1 LCGEIV
7 VNEERVQK
15 LEKELSQ
22 YLRKRKIRTA
32 ILFGVFLIIGVVFS
46 ALREATKE
54 VVVHDIGFLS
64 YETVT
69 YNDNYVFGI
78 LIGFLTATVIGCILF
93 SDLMFCSFKTAEVNA
108 HYITVYRG
116 MNKCSVYINGEE
128 KDNIG
133 MLSFTN
139 VVDTRL
145 PDGTKISVAFSRS
158 FFHDC
163 PYFFFR
169 QQSAN

>member
-1 LCGEIV
+1 M
-7 VNEERVQK
+7 NEERVKK
-15 LEKELSQ
+15 LEKELSR
-22 YLRKRKIRTA
+22 YLLKRRIISA
-32 ILFGVFLIIGVVFS
+32 ILFGIFLIIGIAFS
-46 ALREATKE
+46 IMREVTKE
-54 VVVHDIGFLS
+54 VVVYGEGFFS

-69 YNDNYVFGI
+69 YNEYYIIGI

-93 SDLMFCSFKTAEVNA
+93 SDLMFCRFRTTEANT
-108 HYITVYRG
+108 HYITVYKG

-139 VVDTRL
+139 VVDTKL

-158 FFHDC
+158 AFMIAHISFSDNN
-163 PYFFFR
+163 P
-169 QQSAN
+169 SIDI